1 MNIEMKRDFNK
12 IVTLMRKAYSETLQD
27 GEQEEFEE
35 VLENKA
41 LRDVYSEIGDDDY
54 LEKHFA
60 RYEKFSP
67 EKAYETFRLNQRKSR
82 FRLILRRVSVA
93 ACFILPLLGAGM
105 WMLLQKE
112 QVESPV
118 VLAKK
123 ENVQLKLSDG
133 RIVNVSTGN
142 ENEIQEQGGLKV
154 RLENGQLSYKQDSVG
169 KSELVYNELIV
180 PQGGECYVVLDDGT
194 RVWVNAGSR
203 IKYPVRFSGKER
215 VVTVKGEAYFDV
227 TKDGRPFVVET
238 NLGKVNVLG
247 TSFGV
252 MAYENEAV
260 LTTLVSGKVMFTGK
274 EGKSVVLAPG
284 EQAVVSLA
292 GTLTKREV
300 NVEEYVGWKDG
311 WYIFK
316 EKRLEDV
323 MHTLS
328 RWYDVSVFYQ
338 NPKVKDIR
346 FSGNLKRYDSIRIFL
361 EVLAGSEEVK
371 YKIDGN
377 VVILYE

>member
-1 MNIEMKRDFNK
+1 
-12 IVTLMRKAYSETLQD
+12 
-27 GEQEEFEE
+27 
-35 VLENKA
+35 
-41 LRDVYSEIGDDDY
+41 
-54 LEKHFA
+54 
-60 RYEKFSP
+60 
-67 EKAYETFRLNQRKSR
+67 
-82 FRLILRRVSVA
+82 
-93 ACFILPLLGAGM
+93 
-105 WMLLQKE
+105 
-112 QVESPV
+112 
-118 VLAKK
+118 
-123 ENVQLKLSDG
+123 
-133 RIVNVSTGN
+133 
-142 ENEIQEQGGLKV
+142 
-154 RLENGQLSYKQDSVG
+154 
-169 KSELVYNELIV
+169 
-180 PQGGECYVVLDDGT
+180 
-194 RVWVNAGSR
+194 
-203 IKYPVRFSGKER
+203 
-215 VVTVKGEAYFDV
+215 
-227 TKDGRPFVVET
+227 
-238 NLGKVNVLG
+238 
-247 TSFGV
+247 
-252 MAYENEAV
+252 
-260 LTTLVSGKVMFTGK
+260 MFTGK
-274 EGKSVVLAPG
+274 EGKSVVLGPG